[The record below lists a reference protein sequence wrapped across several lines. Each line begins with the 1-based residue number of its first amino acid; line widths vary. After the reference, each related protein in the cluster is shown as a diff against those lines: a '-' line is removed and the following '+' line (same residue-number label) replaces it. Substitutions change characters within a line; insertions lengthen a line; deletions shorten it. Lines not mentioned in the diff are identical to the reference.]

1 MTQFGKEKE
10 TIIIGQEDFEGFAK
24 HKISNSLSIESH

>member
-1 MTQFGKEKE
+1 MTQFGKDKE

-24 HKISNSLSIESH
+24 NKISNSLPI

>member
-1 MTQFGKEKE
+1 MTQFGKDKE

-24 HKISNSLSIESH
+24 NKISNSSKKFV